1 MPFAEV
7 AVNST
12 APHRQTFTYSLP
24 NGLDVAVGQAVYVP
38 FGSRTLQGVVL
49 EVTAEPRFAETRDI
63 IAAIDGQ
70 PLLSPE
76 RAALARWISDHYLAP
91 LFDCVAL
98 MLPPGFRRKP
108 LTLLRPL
115 VSADDLGALALTPRQ
130 RQVLEAL
137 AGRGEVEAEELRSEL
152 RLRSMGAVVDQL
164 AGRGLL
170 QRTYELGPPKV
181 RAKVVPHVRLL
192 VARESARADATRDLL
207 DGPGADGRRGRARR
221 EPMVAVLNALGE
233 EGPLLPLAKLRAQ
246 TGIGQAGLRELVER
260 GLVAV
265 EDVEV
270 ERDPLAD
277 LQVSPRRPPE
287 LTAAQEGAYR
297 EIASALERRN
307 GGPAPVFL
315 LHGVTGSGKTEVYL
329 QALERTVA
337 VGRRAIVLV
346 PEISLTPQTV
356 RRFAERFPGQV
367 AVAHSGLS
375 LGQQFDQWRRIRD
388 GHYAVVIG
396 ARSAVFAP
404 QPDLGLI
411 VMDEEHEWTYKQ
423 QEPAPRYHTRAVAE
437 KLAELTGAVLVLGS
451 ATPDLES
458 YHRARAGRYRLL
470 TLAERVQPPPE
481 ADQPPGGVREGASAP
496 CIVRPLPEVEVVDL
510 RRELREGNRG
520 IFSRSLGRA
529 VAEALAAGEQVILFL
544 NRRGSASFV
553 QCRDCGH
560 VPSCS
565 ACAVSLTY
573 HATEERLICHHC
585 RRSRR
590 LPETCPQ
597 CQSPRIRFLGIG
609 TEKVEE
615 EAGWAFPGARLL
627 RWDRDVTRQ
636 RGAHERILARFL
648 AHEADILI
656 GTQMIA
662 KGLDIPA
669 VTLVGVISADVG
681 LNLPDF
687 RSGERTFQL
696 LEQVAGR
703 AGRGPRGGRVIIQT
717 YTPNHYA
724 VEAAASHD
732 YAAFYEHEASLRQR
746 LGYPPFG
753 RLARLVYGHTNAG
766 NAQKQALR
774 MAAVLRRERDVR
786 GIPNLDV
793 LGPAPALVPR
803 VRGRYRWQITLR
815 GGDPAELLG
824 ALSFPQGWTV
834 DIDPV
839 SLL

>member
-12 APHRQTFTYSLP
+12 APHRRTFTYSFP
-24 NGLDVAVGQAVYVP
+24 SGLSVAVGQAVYVP

-49 EVTAEPRFAETRDI
+49 EVTEEPRFLETRDI
-63 IAAIDGQ
+63 IAAVDAR

-76 RAALARWISDHYLAP
+76 RAVLARWISEHYLAP

-115 VSADDLGALALTPRQ
+115 VSGADIAALELTPRQ

-137 AGRGEVEAEELRSEL
+137 AGADRSADTRPRREVDAEELSREL
-152 RLRSMGAVVDQL
+152 GLRGLGAVIDHL
-164 AGRGLL
+164 AGRGLVE
-170 QRTYELGPPKV
+170 RTYELGPTKV
-181 RAKVVPHVRLL
+181 RAKVVPYVRLL
-192 VARESARADATRDLL
+192 VAAEAARGGAASDLL
-207 DGPGADGRRGRARR
+207 DADGGQPIRARR
-221 EPMVAVLNALGE
+221 EPMVAALNALAE

-246 TGIGQAGLRELVER
+246 TGISPAGLRGLTER

-277 LQVSPRRPPE
+277 LEVSPRQPAP
-287 LTAAQEGAYR
+287 LTPAQEGAHK
-297 EIASALERRN
+297 EIAAALERRS
-307 GGPAPVFL
+307 GEAAPVFL

-337 VGRRAIVLV
+337 LGRRAIVLV

-356 RRFAERFPGQV
+356 RRFAERFLGEV
-367 AVAHSGLS
+367 AVVHSALS

-396 ARSAVFAP
+396 ARSAIFAP

-423 QEPAPRYHTRAVAE
+423 EEPAPRYHTRAVAE
-437 KLAELTGAVLVLGS
+437 KLAGLTGAVLVLGS

-470 TLAERVQPPPE
+470 DLPERVQPSG
-481 ADQPPGGVREGASAP
+481 DSSRS
-496 CIVRPLPEVEVVDL
+496 CSVRPLPEVEVVDL

-520 IFSRSLGRA
+520 IFSRSLERA

-544 NRRGSASFV
+544 NRRGAASFV

-560 VPSCS
+560 VPACS

-573 HATEERLICHHC
+573 HASEQRLICHHC
-585 RRSRR
+585 HRGRR
-590 LPETCPQ
+590 LPERCPQ
-597 CQSPRIRFLGIG
+597 CQGPRIRFLGIG

-615 EAGWAFPGARLL
+615 EAGHAFPGARLL
-627 RWDRDVTRQ
+627 RWDRDVTRR
-636 RGAHERILARFL
+636 RGAHERILSRFL

-662 KGLDIPA
+662 KGLDMPA

-687 RSGERTFQL
+687 RSGERSFQL

-717 YTPNHYA
+717 YTPHHYA
-724 VEAAASHD
+724 IEAAASHD
-732 YAAFYEHEASLRQR
+732 YAAFYEHETSLRQR

-753 RLARLVYGHTNAG
+753 RLARLVFGHTNAAH
-766 NAQKQALR
+766 AQEQALR
-774 MAAVLRRERDVR
+774 MAAALRRERDVR

-793 LGPAPALVPR
+793 LGPAPSLVPR

-815 GGDPAELLG
+815 GSDPAELLG

-834 DIDPV
+834 DVDPV

>member
-12 APHRQTFTYSLP
+12 APHRRTFTYSLP
-24 NGLDVAVGQAVYVP
+24 NGLSVAVGQAVYVP

-49 EVTAEPRFAETRDI
+49 EVTDEPRFPETRDI
-63 IAAIDGQ
+63 IAAVDR

-76 RAALARWISDHYLAP
+76 RAALARWISEHYLAP
-91 LFDCVAL
+91 IFDCVAL

-115 VSADDLGALALTPRQ
+115 VSPEDIAALELTPRQ

-137 AGRGEVEAEELRSEL
+137 AGSRETEAEELRQEL
-152 RLRSMGAVVDQL
+152 RLRGLGAVIEQL
-164 AGRGLL
+164 ADRGLIE
-170 QRTYELGPPKV
+170 RTYELGPPKV

-192 VARESARADATRDLL
+192 VESEAAGELL
-207 DGPGADGRRGRARR
+207 DAASGRRVRARR
-221 EPMVAVLNALGE
+221 EPMVAALNALAE
-233 EGPLLPLAKLRAQ
+233 EGSLPLAKLRAQ
-246 TGIGQAGLRELVER
+246 TSISPAALRELVER
-260 GLVAV
+260 GLVAI

-270 ERDPLAD
+270 ERDPLAA
-277 LQVSPRRPPE
+277 LEVSPRGPPP
-287 LTAAQEGAYR
+287 LTSAQEGAYR
-297 EIASALERRN
+297 EIASALERQN
-307 GGPAPVFL
+307 GQAAPVFL
-315 LHGVTGSGKTEVYL
+315 LYGVTGSGKTEVYL

-337 VGRRAIVLV
+337 LGCRAIVLV

-367 AVAHSGLS
+367 AVVHSALS
-375 LGQQFDQWRRIRD
+375 LGEQFDQWRRIRD
-388 GHYAVVIG
+388 GHYAVVVG
-396 ARSAVFAP
+396 ARSAIFAP

-411 VMDEEHEWTYKQ
+411 VVDEEHEWTYKQ
-423 QEPAPRYHTRAVAE
+423 QEPDPRYHARAVAE
-437 KLAELTGAVLVLGS
+437 KLAELTGAALVLGS

-470 TLAERVQPPPE
+470 ELPERVQPV
-481 ADQPPGGVREGASAP
+481 GEGADRS
-496 CIVRPLPEVEVVDL
+496 CVVRPLPQVEVVDL
-510 RRELREGNRG
+510 RQELKAGNRS
-520 IFSRSLGRA
+520 IFSRSLERA

-544 NRRGSASFV
+544 NRRGAASFV

-560 VPSCS
+560 VPTCS
-565 ACAVSLTY
+565 SCAVSLTY
-573 HATEERLICHHC
+573 HAAEQRLICHHC
-585 RRSRR
+585 HRSRP
-590 LPETCPQ
+590 LPQRCPQ
-597 CQSPRIRFLGIG
+597 CESPRIRFLGIG

-615 EAGWAFPGARLL
+615 EAGRAFPGARLL
-627 RWDRDVTRQ
+627 RWDRDVTRR

-648 AHEADILI
+648 AHDADILI

-662 KGLDIPA
+662 KGLDMPA

-681 LNLPDF
+681 LNLPDY

-717 YTPNHYA
+717 YTPHHYA
-724 VEAAASHD
+724 IEAAARHD
-732 YAAFYEHEASLRQR
+732 YDAFYEHEVGLRQR

-753 RLARLVYGHTNAG
+753 RLARLVFAHTNAG
-766 NAQKQALR
+766 HAQEQALR
-774 MAAVLRRERDVR
+774 MAATLRRERDVR
-786 GIPNLDV
+786 GIPGLDV

-824 ALSFPQGWTV
+824 ELSFPQGWTV

>member
-24 NGLDVAVGQAVYVP
+24 NGLSVAVGQAVYVP

-49 EVTAEPRFAETRDI
+49 EITEEPRFPETRDI
-63 IAAIDGQ
+63 IAAVDGR

-76 RAALARWISDHYLAP
+76 RAALARWISERYLAP

-108 LTLLRPL
+108 LTLLRSL
-115 VSADDLGALALTPRQ
+115 LSREEIDALEPAPRQ

-137 AGRGEVEAEELRSEL
+137 AGRREVEAEELRKEL
-152 RLRSMGAVVDQL
+152 GLRGLGAVVDQL
-164 AGRGLL
+164 VGRGLVE
-170 QRTYELGPPKV
+170 RIYELGPPKV
-181 RAKVVPHVRLL
+181 RAKVVPHARLL
-192 VARESARADATRDLL
+192 VAPEAAAEAARDLL
-207 DGPGADGRRGRARR
+207 DPASGRRGRARR
-221 EPMVAVLNALGE
+221 EPMVAALNALAE
-233 EGPLLPLAKLRAQ
+233 KGPLPLAKLKAQ
-246 TGIGQAGLRELVER
+246 TGIGPAGLRELVER
-260 GLVAV
+260 GLVAL

-277 LQVSPRRPPE
+277 LEVSPREPP
-287 LTAAQEGAYR
+287 LLMPAQEGAYR
-297 EIASALERRN
+297 EIAAALERRN
-307 GGPAPVFL
+307 GEAAPVFL

-337 VGRRAIVLV
+337 LGRRGIVLV

-356 RRFAERFPGQV
+356 QRFAERFPGQV
-367 AVAHSGLS
+367 AVVHSALS

-388 GHYAVVIG
+388 GHYAVVVG

-423 QEPAPRYHTRAVAE
+423 EEPAPRYHARAVAE
-437 KLAELTGAVLVLGS
+437 RLAELTGAVLVLGS

-458 YHRARAGRYRLL
+458 YHRAKAGRYRLL
-470 TLAERVQPPPE
+470 SLPERVQPTG
-481 ADQPPGGVREGASAP
+481 DGSQT
-496 CIVRPLPEVEVVDL
+496 CTVRPLPEVEVVDL

-520 IFSRSLGRA
+520 IFSRSLARA

-544 NRRGSASFV
+544 NRRGAASFV

-560 VPSCS
+560 VPACS

-573 HATEERLICHHC
+573 HAAEERLICHHC
-585 RRSRR
+585 HRGRR
-590 LPETCPQ
+590 LPERCPQ
-597 CQSPRIRFLGIG
+597 CQSPRIRFLGVG

-615 EAGWAFPGARLL
+615 EAGRAFPGARLL

-662 KGLDIPA
+662 KGLDMPA

-687 RSGERTFQL
+687 RSGERSFQL

-724 VEAAASHD
+724 IEAAASHSYD
-732 YAAFYEHEASLRQR
+732 AFYEHEANLRRR

-753 RLARLVYGHTNAG
+753 RLARLVFAHTNAAH
-766 NAQKQALR
+766 AQQQALR
-774 MAAVLRRERDVR
+774 MAAALRRERDVR
-786 GIPNLDV
+786 GIPGLDV
-793 LGPAPALVPR
+793 LGPAPGLVPR

-815 GGDPAELLG
+815 GSDPAELLG

>member
-12 APHRQTFTYSLP
+12 APHRRTFTYSLP
-24 NGLDVAVGQAVYVP
+24 NGLSVAVGQAVYVP

-49 EVTAEPRFAETRDI
+49 ELTEEPRFSETRDI
-63 IAAIDGQ
+63 VAAVDGG
-70 PLLSPE
+70 PLLSPQ
-76 RAALARWISDHYLAP
+76 RAALALWICDHYLAP

-115 VSADDLGALALTPRQ
+115 VSPDDIAALELTPRQ

-137 AGRGEVEAEELRSEL
+137 AVRREIEADELRREL
-152 RLRSMGAVVDQL
+152 RLRSLGAVVDQL
-164 AGRGLL
+164 VARGLIE
-170 QRTYELGPPKV
+170 RSYELGRPKV
-181 RAKVVPHVRLL
+181 RAKMVPHVRLL
-192 VARESARADATRDLL
+192 VDANEARAEAGEALL
-207 DGPGADGRRGRARR
+207 DAASRRTRARR
-221 EPMVAVLNALGE
+221 EPMVAVLNALAE
-233 EGPLLPLAKLRAQ
+233 EGPLLPLARLRAE
-246 TGIGQAGLRELVER
+246 TGIGPAGLRELVER

-270 ERDPLAD
+270 ERDPLAA
-277 LQVSPRRPPE
+277 LEISPRRPPL
-287 LTAAQEGAYR
+287 LTPAQDEAYR
-297 EIASALERRN
+297 EIASALERRD
-307 GGPAPVFL
+307 GQAAPVFL
-315 LHGVTGSGKTEVYL
+315 LYGVTGSGKTEVYL

-337 VGRRAIVLV
+337 LGRRAIVLV

-356 RRFAERFPGQV
+356 RRFAERFLGQV

-375 LGQQFDQWRRIRD
+375 LGEQFDQWRRIRE

-396 ARSAVFAP
+396 ARSAIFAP

-411 VMDEEHEWTYKQ
+411 ILDEEHEWTYKQ

-458 YHRARAGRYRLL
+458 YHRAKAGRYRLL
-470 TLAERVQPPPE
+470 ELRERVQPRPE
-481 ADQPPGGVREGASAP
+481 TDQSPAAGEAASS

-510 RRELREGNRG
+510 RQELRAGNRG
-520 IFSRSLGRA
+520 IFSRSLERA

-544 NRRGSASFV
+544 NRRGAASFV

-560 VPSCS
+560 VPACS

-573 HATEERLICHHC
+573 HAAEERLICHHC
-585 RRSRR
+585 HRGRQMPQR
-590 LPETCPQ
+590 CPQ
-597 CQSPRIRFLGIG
+597 CESPRIRFLGIG

-615 EAGWAFPGARLL
+615 EAGRVFTGARLL
-627 RWDRDVTRQ
+627 RWDRDVTRR

-662 KGLDIPA
+662 KGLDMPA

-681 LNLPDF
+681 LNLPDY

-696 LEQVAGR
+696 LEQVGGR

-717 YTPNHYA
+717 YTPHHYA
-724 VEAAASHD
+724 IEAAAAHD
-732 YAAFYEHEASLRQR
+732 YDALYEHEAGLRQR

-753 RLARLVYGHTNAG
+753 RLARLVFGHTNA
-766 NAQKQALR
+766 AQAQEQALR

-815 GGDPAELLG
+815 GGDPTELLG

>member
-12 APHRQTFTYSLP
+12 APHRRTFTYSLP
-24 NGLDVAVGQAVYVP
+24 DGLSVAVGQAVYVP

-49 EVTAEPRFAETRDI
+49 EVTAEPRFPETRDI
-63 IAAIDGQ
+63 IATIEGQ

-76 RAALARWISDHYLAP
+76 RAALARWISDRYLAP

-115 VSADDLGALALTPRQ
+115 VSPGDAGALELTPRQ

-137 AGRGEVEAEELRSEL
+137 AGRREVEAEELRSEL
-152 RLRSMGAVVDQL
+152 RLRSLGAIVDQL
-164 AGRGLL
+164 AGRGLVE
-170 QRTYELGPPKV
+170 RTYELGPPKV
-181 RAKVVPHVRLL
+181 RAKVVPYIGLL
-192 VARESARADATRDLL
+192 VDRERVRGEGAGALLDAAMGGSAR
-207 DGPGADGRRGRARR
+207 GGRR
-221 EPMVAVLNALGE
+221 EPMVAALNALAE
-233 EGPLLPLAKLRAQ
+233 EGSLPLAKLRAQ
-246 TGIGQAGLRELVER
+246 TGIGQAGLRELVAR

-277 LQVSPRRPPE
+277 LHVSPRQPPL
-287 LTAAQEGAYR
+287 LTSAQEGAYR

-307 GGPAPVFL
+307 GDRAPVFL
-315 LHGVTGSGKTEVYL
+315 VHGVTGSGKTEVYL

-337 VGRRAIVLV
+337 LGRRAIVLV

-356 RRFAERFPGQV
+356 RRFAERFPGRV
-367 AVAHSGLS
+367 AVAHSALS
-375 LGQQFDQWRRIRD
+375 LGEQFDQWRRIGD
-388 GHYAVVIG
+388 GRYAVVVG

-411 VMDEEHEWTYKQ
+411 VLDEEHEWTYKQ
-423 QEPAPRYHTRAVAE
+423 EEPAPRYHARAVAE

-458 YHRARAGRYRLL
+458 YHWARAGQYHLL
-470 TLAERVQPPPE
+470 TLPERVQPAPE
-481 ADQPPGGVREGASAP
+481 GDQPAVAAGDGARS
-496 CIVRPLPEVEVVDL
+496 CTVRPLPEVEVVDL

-529 VAEALAAGEQVILFL
+529 VAEALAGGEQVILFL
-544 NRRGSASFV
+544 NRRGAASFV

-560 VPSCS
+560 VPTCS

-573 HATEERLICHHC
+573 HAAEQRLICHHC
-585 RRSRR
+585 CRGRR
-590 LPETCPQ
+590 LPERCPQ

-609 TEKVEE
+609 TERVEE
-615 EAGWAFPGARLL
+615 EAARSFPGARLL
-627 RWDRDVTRQ
+627 RWDRDVTRR

-717 YTPNHYA
+717 YTPHHYA
-724 VEAAASHD
+724 IEAAASHD
-732 YAAFYEHEASLRQR
+732 YAAFYEHEASLRRR

-753 RLARLVYGHTNAG
+753 RLARLVFGHTNAAH
-766 NAQKQALR
+766 AQERALE
-774 MAAVLRRERDVR
+774 MAAVLRRERDVQ

-815 GGDPAELLG
+815 GSDPAELLG

>member
-12 APHRQTFTYSLP
+12 APHRRTFTYSLP
-24 NGLDVAVGQAVYVP
+24 SGLSVAVGQAVYVP

-49 EVTAEPRFAETRDI
+49 EVTEEPRFPETRDI
-63 IAAIDGQ
+63 IAVVDAR
-70 PLLSPE
+70 PFLSPE

-115 VSADDLGALALTPRQ
+115 LPGEDIAALELTPRQ

-137 AGRGEVEAEELRSEL
+137 SGRREVEADELRQEL
-152 RLRSMGAVVDQL
+152 GLRSLGVVIDQL
-164 AGRGLL
+164 AGRGLVE
-170 QRTYELGPPKV
+170 RTYELGPPKV

-192 VARESARADATRDLL
+192 VAAEAARGDAAGALL
-207 DGPGADGRRGRARR
+207 DADGGRPARARR
-221 EPMVAVLNALGE
+221 EPIVAALNALADVGQ
-233 EGPLLPLAKLRAQ
+233 LLPLAKLRAQ
-246 TGIGQAGLRELVER
+246 TGISPAGLRALTER
-260 GLVAV
+260 GLVAI
-265 EDVEV
+265 EDLEV

-277 LQVSPRRPPE
+277 LEVSPRQPPA
-287 LTAAQEGAYR
+287 LTPAQEGAYK
-297 EIASALERRN
+297 EIATAFERPDS
-307 GGPAPVFL
+307 GVAPVFL

-337 VGRRAIVLV
+337 LGRRAIVMV

-356 RRFAERFPGQV
+356 RRFAERFQGQV
-367 AVAHSGLS
+367 AVVHSGLS
-375 LGQQFDQWRRIRD
+375 LGEQFDQWRRIRD

-423 QEPAPRYHTRAVAE
+423 EEPAPRYHTRAVAE
-437 KLAELTGAVLVLGS
+437 KLAGLTGAVLVLGS

-458 YHRARAGRYRLL
+458 YHRAKAGAAKPADLRARYHLL
-470 TLAERVQPPPE
+470 SLPERVQATGDGSP
-481 ADQPPGGVREGASAP
+481 S

-520 IFSRSLGRA
+520 IFSRSLERA

-544 NRRGSASFV
+544 NRRGAASFV

-560 VPSCS
+560 VPACS

-573 HATEERLICHHC
+573 HASEQRLVCHHC
-585 RRSRR
+585 HRGRR
-590 LPETCPQ
+590 LPERCPQ
-597 CQSPRIRFLGIG
+597 CQGPRIRFLGIG

-615 EAGWAFPGARLL
+615 EAGHAFAGARLL
-627 RWDRDVTRQ
+627 RWDRDVTRR

-656 GTQMIA
+656 GTQMVA
-662 KGLDIPA
+662 KGLDMPA

-687 RSGERTFQL
+687 RSGERSFQL

-724 VEAAASHD
+724 IEAAARHD
-732 YAAFYEHEASLRQR
+732 YAAFYEHETSLRRR

-753 RLARLVYGHTNAG
+753 RLARLVFAHTNAAH
-766 NAQKQALR
+766 AQERALGMAAALR
-774 MAAVLRRERDVR
+774 GERDVR

-793 LGPAPALVPR
+793 LGPAPSLVPR

-815 GGDPAELLG
+815 GGDPAELLD